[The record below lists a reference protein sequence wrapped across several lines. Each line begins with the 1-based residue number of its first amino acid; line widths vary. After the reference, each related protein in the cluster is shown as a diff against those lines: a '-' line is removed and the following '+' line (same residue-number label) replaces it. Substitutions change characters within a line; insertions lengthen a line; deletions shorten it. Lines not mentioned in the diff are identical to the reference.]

1 MLWAHTDCCIAWPSR
16 SEHPSTAN
24 QAFPSDISQ
33 IRQPIPSASIL
44 LVPNKTD
51 TWLTATELALCFP
64 CRDLVYVKKWI
75 VSLRCDRICGLSLQ
89 TVPLAGDVNSVSDFP
104 QGTRGGSE
112 SLWFPW
118 VSQEGRGCGDLGS
131 PFSILVSLFYFPHY
145 YYCTFILRPKTV
157 FKHVP

>member
-1 MLWAHTDCCIAWPSR
+1 MLWAHTDCCIAWPAR

-33 IRQPIPSASIL
+33 IQQPIPSASIL

-51 TWLTATELALCFP
+51 TWLTVAELALCFP
-64 CRDLVYVKKWI
+64 CRDQVYVKKWI
-75 VSLRCDRICGLSLQ
+75 VSLRCDRIRGFSLQ

-104 QGTRGGSE
+104 RGSRGVSE

-118 VSQEGRGCGDLGS
+118 VSQEGRGCGDVGS
-131 PFSILVSLFYFPHY
+131 PLSILVSLFSFPHY
-145 YYCTFILRPKTV
+145 YYCTFILRPKNV